1 MSEPAL
7 RSTLS
12 RLIRQSQ
19 SHAGL
24 NRALEGFPF
33 ILAGR
38 RVEGFSHTAWEQVE
52 HLRLAA
58 EDLVSYCLDDDY
70 KDLGWPDG
78 YWPESAEPPSEEA
91 WKESVRKLLAAT
103 EAIALLVEKSEHDI
117 FSRVP
122 TGEQDHH
129 HTLRAALILLDHNGY
144 HAGQLIALRAALG
157 IWPPGTN

>member
-1 MSEPAL
+1 MSDPEL

-12 RLIRQSQ
+12 TLLRQSH

-24 NRALEGFPF
+24 SQALEGLPF
-33 ILAGR
+33 TLAGR

-70 KDLGWPDG
+70 KELGWPDG
-78 YWPESAEPPSEEA
+78 YWPESAEPPSEEQ
-91 WKESVRKLLAAT
+91 WNESVRRLLAAT
-103 EAIALLVEKSEHDI
+103 ESMAVLLEDGKHDL

-122 TGEQDHH
+122 TATKDHH
-129 HTLRAALILLDHNGY
+129 HTLRTALILLDHNGY
-144 HAGQLIALRAALG
+144 HAGQLIALRTALG
-157 IWPPGTN
+157 AWPPAP